1 MKYNVISGDSH
12 MDIIWLPEDL
22 FVSEA
27 PAKLKDK
34 MPKVVEGQEGRRWVA
49 DGATLGLVAS
59 SALTGTFGETYT
71 PGLSHSLDRMEEMG
85 FFSDAQQGRFHP
97 TSSELRIGDQDLD
110 GIHAEAIYGILGV
123 ASGFSYAEG
132 GISDPEILAA
142 VYDIYNEWIAN
153 FCKSNPE
160 RFAGLACISCYDPGV
175 AAQQLRQAAKL
186 GLRGAEL
193 NFSNAVKPI
202 HHKDWDVLWAS
213 AAECHMPIS
222 FHAVGVDFRQPED
235 ADADNQDYQLISL
248 GIACTLFQLS
258 GMEVLSSILLSGAC
272 DRYPEFKFVLGECGV
287 GWIPYVLNKI
297 DQHYQDRLFNLNLSM
312 NPSELWHR
320 QGYTTFQDEPLTPE
334 IIQAVGEDNILWGSD
349 YPHPDST
356 WPDSQKVIQRNLGHL
371 PEKKLRKI
379 ICENAGMLYGL
390 MK

>member
-34 MPKVVEGQEGRRWVA
+34 MPKVVEGQEGWRWVA

-287 GWIPYVLNKI
+287 GWDSLCA
-297 DQHYQDRLFNLNLSM
+297 QQD
-312 NPSELWHR
+312 
-320 QGYTTFQDEPLTPE
+320 
-334 IIQAVGEDNILWGSD
+334 
-349 YPHPDST
+349 
-356 WPDSQKVIQRNLGHL
+356 
-371 PEKKLRKI
+371 
-379 ICENAGMLYGL
+379 
-390 MK
+390 